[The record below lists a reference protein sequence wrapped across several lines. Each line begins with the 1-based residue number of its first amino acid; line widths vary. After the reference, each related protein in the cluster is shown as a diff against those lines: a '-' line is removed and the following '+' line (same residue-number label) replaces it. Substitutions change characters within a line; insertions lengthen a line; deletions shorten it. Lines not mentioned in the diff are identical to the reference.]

1 PGCREPKRAA
11 RLLLWRLLAA
21 VEASRRGGG
30 GCLAGQAAAA
40 GEEEEEEE
48 EEEEGG
54 GAAAA
59 MMPVQRLICF
69 CRYFLWF
76 TFLFD
81 FTGLSSASLML
92 LEAESMKLSRSL
104 VASLKSPASPPP
116 TGAGPGCALPAGD
129 SGGGVGTRASAPGQV
144 HRCPPPSP
152 PGYTDH
158 KHPPKVCTRHP
169 QITKPSP
176 GQQHSTARSHSI
188 PQTTPSRTSSGMP
201 ITSMSP
207 PQAPSPLLQPR
218 PRWHKMWDR
227 ARHCPSG
234 SGDVLRLWHQ
244 AGRGHGA
251 SLN

>member
-40 GEEEEEEE
+40 GEEEEE

-92 LEAESMKLSRSL
+92 LEAESMKLSRSR

-116 TGAGPGCALPAGD
+116 PPMYTAPPDHKALPGPAAQH
-129 SGGGVGTRASAPGQV
+129 RQV
-144 HRCPPPSP
+144 
-152 PGYTDH
+152 TQ
-158 KHPPKVCTRHP
+158 HPPDHP
-169 QITKPSP
+169 LR
-176 GQQHSTARSHSI
+176 A
-188 PQTTPSRTSSGMP
+188 SSGMP

-234 SGDVLRLWHQ
+234 SGDALRLWHQ

>member
-30 GCLAGQAAAA
+30 GCLAGQAAA
-40 GEEEEEEE
+40 
-48 EEEEGG
+48 EGG

-92 LEAESMKLSRSL
+92 LEAESMKLSRSR

-116 TGAGPGCALPAGD
+116 
-129 SGGGVGTRASAPGQV
+129 ASAPGQV
-144 HRCPPPSP
+144 HRCPPPP
-152 PGYTDH
+152 PPRVHRSQTPPQSMYTAPPDH
-158 KHPPKVCTRHP
+158 KALPGPAAQHRQVTQHPPDHP
-169 QITKPSP
+169 LR
-176 GQQHSTARSHSI
+176 A
-188 PQTTPSRTSSGMP
+188 SSGMP

-234 SGDVLRLWHQ
+234 SGDALRLWHQ